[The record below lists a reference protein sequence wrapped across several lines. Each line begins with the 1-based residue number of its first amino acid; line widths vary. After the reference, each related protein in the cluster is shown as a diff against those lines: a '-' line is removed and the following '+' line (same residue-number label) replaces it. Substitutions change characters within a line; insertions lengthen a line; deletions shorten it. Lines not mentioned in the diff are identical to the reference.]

1 MFQGLTDFYTSKEW
15 IDFRKVVIAERM
27 HDDGFVYDEVTGKPI
42 VKAYDIILHHIEHLT
57 EENVHDFNV
66 SLNPANIQIVAHKTH
81 NIIHN
86 KLGYSKREVYLV
98 YGAPLSGH
106 RQWAIDNMEVG
117 DLLIDIDRI
126 WSCISGTEA
135 EKPPR
140 IKSQVFKV
148 RDALIESVKYRA
160 GKWNNCYI
168 VGGYPLS
175 SERER
180 LAKELGARPI
190 YIESTMEECLERL
203 ERDSKG
209 RDKEAWRG
217 YIEEWFE
224 RYNPPSSF

>member
-1 MFQGLTDFYTSKEW
+1 MELSTFYQSREW
-15 IDFRKVVIAERM
+15 RKLLDTLKTERVNE
-27 HDDGFVYDEVTGKPI
+27 DGQLICAYCGKPI
-42 VKAYDIILHHIEHLT
+42 VRKYDIIGHHKIHLT
-57 EENVHDFNV
+57 EENVNDYEV
-66 SLNPANIQIVAHKTH
+66 SLNPENVELVHHRCH
-81 NIIHN
+81 NYIHN

-106 RQWAIDNMEVG
+106 RQWAIDSMEVG

-126 WSCISGTEA
+126 WACISGTEA

-180 LAKELGARPI
+180 LVKELGARPI

-209 RDKEAWRG
+209 RDKEEWRG

-224 RYNPPSSF
+224 RYRS